1 MSNRFVVAA
10 AVVVA
15 TAAFAGRAQ
24 AQITHQ
30 YMTSGHACSPAK
42 ADVGKISY
50 NTQFGIFND
59 DSANQATVYCPVN
72 WDTILEQQDPSV
84 TFLNFEIDVADFSTT
99 ANVSCKVVSTDINGA
114 IVQSQTKTS
123 LGSSGNQVLIFLV
136 STSRQIASLGFS
148 CTLPPKVSA
157 GSNRVLRY
165 SLFDGPSQI

>member
-1 MSNRFVVAA
+1 MSKRFLVAA

-30 YMTSGHACSPAK
+30 YMSSGHGCSPAK
-42 ADVGKISY
+42 ADTGKTSY

-59 DSANQATVYCPVN
+59 DSTNPATVYCPVN
-72 WDTILEQQDPSV
+72 WDTILEQQDPPV
-84 TFLNFEIDVADFSTT
+84 TFLNFEIDVADFHTT
-99 ANVSCKVVSTDINGA
+99 QNVSCKVVTTDINGK
-114 IVQSQTKTS
+114 ILQSQTKTS
-123 LGSSGNQVLIFLV
+123 SGSFGNQTLFFIL
-136 STSRQIASLGFS
+136 STSTQVASMGFS

-165 SLFDGPSQI
+165 SLFDGPAQI